1 MTDTAKRRK
10 RVLADVILIVSLL
23 LISLTAVIILTLTR
37 KDGSYVRID
46 LDGRTVAE
54 YSLWEDGEY
63 LLADGSNVLVIE
75 EGEAYMKSADC
86 PDRTCVKKGRVR
98 YVGESIVCLPN
109 RLSVTVVGEM
119 GSSGVDLVS

>member
-1 MTDTAKRRK
+1 MTDTAQRRK

-63 LLADGSNVLVIE
+63 SLADGSNVLVIE

-109 RLSVTVVGEM
+109 RLSVTVVGER
-119 GSSGVDLVS
+119 GSSGVDLIS

>member
-1 MTDTAKRRK
+1 MTDTAQRRK

-37 KDGSYVRID
+37 KDGSYVRVD

-63 LLADGSNVLVIE
+63 SLADGSNVLVIE

-109 RLSVTVVGEM
+109 RLSVTVVGKR
-119 GSSGVDLVS
+119 GSSGVDLIS